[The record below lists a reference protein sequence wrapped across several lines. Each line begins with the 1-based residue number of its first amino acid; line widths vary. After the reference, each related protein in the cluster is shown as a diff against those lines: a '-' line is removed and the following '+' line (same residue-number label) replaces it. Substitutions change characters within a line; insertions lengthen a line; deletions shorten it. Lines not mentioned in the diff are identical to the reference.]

1 MVNRASKTFVP
12 VALIAQCAL
21 FYGCSSSSGGP
32 GGTGGRGAG
41 TGGANA
47 SGGMVGSG
55 GAQASGGNVGGGTG
69 GAPGTGGA
77 GTGGAATGGAATGGA
92 NNGGAAGNAG
102 EGGGGTNMGGRQGG
116 NGGGNTGGAGGAG
129 GVVACAG
136 AGKSLHFQ
144 DDVGG
149 TSISTQVLADLGT
162 DTPIANAA
170 RTIELWLYMEGN
182 ASWKAGHSIIEYGG
196 VGRCN
201 AFGIDGGDTGSANPP
216 QFDPFTFSSG
226 GPCTG
231 DNNVAV
237 MPAPP
242 RTGWLHLALSYSPT
256 GIGGQAGVNFVF
268 TVNGVSQNIPAKMQT
283 GALLTMK
290 TVISIGSGQD
300 ASSDTGNGFTG
311 KMDEVRL
318 WNVARTAQEIADN
331 YRVILHGDEAG
342 LIAYYKF
349 DDGSG
354 TAPIDSSSKHH
365 NAVFA
370 TNMNRPAPT
379 WVDSTDLVLTCKP

>member
-32 GGTGGRGAG
+32 GGTGGRGTG
-41 TGGANA
+41 TGGTNA
-47 SGGMVGSG
+47 SGGMIGSG
-55 GAQASGGNVGGGTG
+55 GVQSSGGNVGGGSG

-92 NNGGAAGNAG
+92 SNGGAGGNAVG
-102 EGGGGTNMGGRQGG
+102 GGGGTNVGGSNGG
-116 NGGGNTGGAGGAG
+116 NGGGNTGGAGGG
-129 GVVACAG
+129 VACAG

-162 DTPIANAA
+162 DTPIGNAA
-170 RTIELWLYMEGN
+170 RTIEMWLYMEGN

-201 AFGIDGGDTGSANPP
+201 AFGIDGGDSGSANPP

-231 DNNVAV
+231 DNNVAI

-242 RTGWLHLALSYSPT
+242 RTGWLHLALAYDPA

-268 TVNGVSQNIPAKMQT
+268 TVNGASQNIPAKMQT

-311 KMDEVRL
+311 KMDEVRI
-318 WNVARTAQEIADN
+318 WNVGRTAQQIADN

-354 TAPIDSSSKHH
+354 TTPVDSSSKHH